1 MVVGFTVNCA
11 LATPKHLQPPNGDF
25 EGSVFP
31 TKRTWHCRQS
41 SEGRQLTLRAPA
53 FTLRPYAQL
62 WEACRSTAPLH
73 STPDSAGLTLRTQ
86 KTCHGLR
93 ALPALRCSP
102 IIYMEAPT
110 PLPNMFYRGSPSVG
124 RLLLALTGSVPPSA
138 PAPASDL
145 SCLGGCSP
153 PPRVASRGR

>member
-1 MVVGFTVNCA
+1 MVVGFTVSCA

-31 TKRTWHCRQS
+31 TKRTRHCRQS
-41 SEGRQLTLRAPA
+41 SKGRQPRLYGPPA
-53 FTLRPYAQL
+53 FALRPYARL

-73 STPDSAGLTLRTQ
+73 STPDRAGLTLRTQ
-86 KTCHGLR
+86 KTCHRLC

-102 IIYMEAPT
+102 VIYTEAPT

-124 RLLLALTGSVPPSA
+124 KLLLAPTGPVALSTPA
-138 PAPASDL
+138 PAPDPSHP
-145 SCLGGCSP
+145 G
-153 PPRVASRGR
+153 